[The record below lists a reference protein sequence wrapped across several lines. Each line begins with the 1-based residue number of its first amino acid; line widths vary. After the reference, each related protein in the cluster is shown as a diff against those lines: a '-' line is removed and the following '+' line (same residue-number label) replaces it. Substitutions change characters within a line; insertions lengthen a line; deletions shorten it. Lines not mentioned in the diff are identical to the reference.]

1 MSSVSASQPAA
12 PHPSLLKSGA
22 PLWSAIVIG
31 CLCST
36 MVVMDGAIVNVALP
50 AMAADLG
57 LSVIG
62 QQWVIDAYLIALG
75 GFMLLSARLGD
86 LYGRRRVLQLGLTL
100 FTAASLVGGLAGD
113 GASLLAARAVQGLGA
128 SVLATS
134 TLAVIA
140 SAYPK
145 GKARDRAIGY
155 WTASGSMAA
164 AFGVLLGGVL
174 TAYAGWRWV
183 MFVNVPVGLVLLA
196 MTAATLSAP
205 ERGGERPVLDIA
217 GAVTVTGASAC
228 LVYALAESV
237 ALGWDAREVLE
248 YLVGALALG
257 LLFVA
262 IEMGARQPLVRLGIF
277 RLRKVAIGN
286 LMLMGLG
293 ATLTSSLFFLSI
305 ALHQISGY
313 GARDTGLAMLPMCL
327 AIAATALGARAL
339 RERNVPHL
347 PLLGGLIAAA
357 GLVWLGFLPAQA
369 DYLNDVLG
377 PTLLVGC
384 GAGLL
389 IASAV
394 HAAIAGIPP
403 ADTGLASGLLN
414 TSRQLGGALGIAG
427 FVALAHVVAG
437 RNGGSASAEAA
448 MLAGHHAAFFATGLV
463 SALTGLLSLMLRH
476 DQS

>member
-1 MSSVSASQPAA
+1 
-12 PHPSLLKSGA
+12 
-22 PLWSAIVIG
+22 
-31 CLCST
+31 

-86 LYGRRRVLQLGLTL
+86 LYGRRRMLQLGLTL
-100 FTAASLVGGLAGD
+100 FTAASLIGGLAGD
-113 GASLLAARAVQGLGA
+113 GASLLAARAAQGLGA

-237 ALGWDAREVLE
+237 TLGWDAREVLE

-262 IEMGARQPLVRLGIF
+262 IEMGVRQPLVRLGIF
-277 RLRKVAIGN
+277 RLRNVAIGN

-313 GARDTGLAMLPMCL
+313 GVRDTGLAMLPMCL

-339 RERNVPHL
+339 NDRSTRRQERSEVSAPYWRD
-347 PLLGGLIAAA
+347 GDMAAMA
-357 GLVWLGFLPAQA
+357 
-369 DYLNDVLG
+369 
-377 PTLLVGC
+377 
-384 GAGLL
+384 
-389 IASAV
+389 ASAW
-394 HAAIAGIPP
+394 
-403 ADTGLASGLLN
+403 S
-414 TSRQLGGALGIAG
+414 
-427 FVALAHVVAG
+427 
-437 RNGGSASAEAA
+437 
-448 MLAGHHAAFFATGLV
+448 
-463 SALTGLLSLMLRH
+463 
-476 DQS
+476 